1 MLFRGNRAKS
11 KGAEV
16 AKPGKNGNVSTGRGA
31 SGRDA
36 GNRQSYLAS
45 PGAAD

>member
-1 MLFRGNRAKS
+1 MLFRGKRAKS
-11 KGAEV
+11 KGVEAG
-16 AKPGKNGNVSTGRGA
+16 KPGKNGNNSNGRGA

-36 GNRQSYLAS
+36 GNRQSYSAS